1 MALGEAKFFT
11 VVFGQLRMMAKE
23 CLKLFISRHI
33 ICKRCF
39 PLVCSEKIFN
49 RQLDIQL
56 ALRKIIM
63 GAIYVTESSSQS
75 TNQGHI
81 ECFENLGVL
90 N

>member
-1 MALGEAKFFT
+1 MALDEAKFFT
-11 VVFGQLRMMAKE
+11 LVIGQLRMMAKE

-33 ICKRCF
+33 CKRCF
-39 PLVCSEKIFN
+39 PLICSEKIFN

-56 ALRKIIM
+56 ALRKIIV

-75 TNQGHI
+75 TSQGHI
-81 ECFENLGVL
+81 ECFENMGVL